1 MVRPGSTA
9 WRQPQ
14 QFLENPSRTVP
25 CTNIA
30 SVLKNFFC
38 KFVFVDFLAAL
49 GLHCCESAF
58 SSCSEWVSLS
68 SCGAGT
74 SHCGGGRASLVAELR
89 V

>member
-49 GLHCCESAF
+49 GLHCCMAF
-58 SSCSEWVSLS
+58 SN
-68 SCGAGT
+68 CGAQT
-74 SHCGGGRASLVAELR
+74 SHCGVSSVVEHGL
-89 V
+89 